1 MSQIEGEKGKRN
13 RSPSMNQ
20 PQNEK
25 RRLFWFSVSQLR
37 LMPVMKRTTEW
48 TTKEKREEARGG
60 KSVKWCSW
68 LLSLDH
74 ERGLATDPRR
84 ALARRLKTPCLSLSP
99 FLYTPPLS
107 SFLSL
112 SSLVSTHMHRHTHR
126 HTHATAPCV
135 SQFPGADP
143 ATAIRLRVTFVHP
156 AVILFPE
163 KPPLSLSRTH
173 AGASRHQLFCNTLPP
188 PLNGYMVLCVCVC
201 LYWQVWVTIRNNAIS
216 WGRANVA
223 AQLKK
228 CRPITRK

>member
-1 MSQIEGEKGKRN
+1 M
-13 RSPSMNQ
+13 
-20 PQNEK
+20 
-25 RRLFWFSVSQLR
+25 
-37 LMPVMKRTTEW
+37 
-48 TTKEKREEARGG
+48 
-60 KSVKWCSW
+60 
-68 LLSLDH
+68 
-74 ERGLATDPRR
+74 ATDPRR

-163 KPPLSLSRTH
+163 KPPLSLSLARTQEH
-173 AGASRHQLFCNTLPP
+173 LVISFFATPCLP
-188 PLNGYMVLCVCVC
+188 LSMVTWCYVCVCVYTGKFE
-201 LYWQVWVTIRNNAIS
+201 LQSGTMPSRGVGPTLLHN
-216 WGRANVA
+216 
-223 AQLKK
+223 
-228 CRPITRK
+228 